1 MVKKKI
7 ECLTLDEKRSLIKA
21 DDDLALS
28 VRQQCELLGLNR
40 STLYYEPAPWNE
52 SDMCLMN
59 AIDEEFT
66 KRPCLGVRQMVW
78 RLRDRGLSVG
88 KKRVRTL
95 MRDMGLFPIFPKKN
109 TSKPHPAHRIYPY
122 LLRGV
127 EINRVNQVWS
137 MDITYIRLGKGF
149 AYLTAIIDWHSR
161 YVVAWRLSNTL
172 TTDFCVE
179 CLEEAL
185 KTGHPEIFNTDQGSQ
200 FTSDEFIAVLRNAGI
215 TISMDGRGRA
225 LDNIFV
231 ERLWRTV
238 KYEDVYIKLYQTIPD
253 AFDGLKEFF
262 KDYNDVRRHSSLEYK
277 TPWAVFV
284 GLEQNAGFTPNNN
297 KFSKC
302 AKALLN

>member
-7 ECLTLDEKRSLIKA
+7 ESLTLDEKRSLVKTN
-21 DDDLALS
+21 DDLALS
-28 VRQQCELLGLNR
+28 VRQQCELLSLNR
-40 STLYYEPAPWNE
+40 STLYYEPVPWNKE
-52 SDMCLMN
+52 DVYFMN
-59 AIDEEFT
+59 VIDEEFT
-66 KRPCLGVRQMVW
+66 KRPYLGVRKMVG
-78 RLRDRGLSVG
+78 RIRDRGHSIG

-109 TSKPHPAHRIYPY
+109 TSKPNPAHRIFPY

-172 TTDFCVE
+172 TADFCIE

-185 KTGHPEIFNTDQGSQ
+185 RKGAPEIFNTDQGSQ
-200 FTSDEFIAVLRNAGI
+200 FTSDDFIQVLQNKGI
-215 TISMDGRGRA
+215 SISMDGRGRA

-238 KYEDVYIKLYQTIPD
+238 KYEDIYIKLYQTIPEVYE
-253 AFDGLKEFF
+253 GLREFF
-262 KDYNDVRRHSSLEYK
+262 KDYNDVRRHSSLEDR
-277 TPWAVFV
+277 TPWTIFT
-284 GLEQNAGFTPNNN
+284 GLERNAGFTPNS
-297 KFSKC
+297 KFLKY
-302 AKALLN
+302 AKVQLN